1 MYRDPTASR
10 GDCGGAVEAR
20 RIILRV
26 SRSIFM
32 ASSSRLLRIF
42 SNLFCR
48 ARRYCASLLGIV
60 GMCPDEVFICLSR
73 RSTRSFTDCAIL
85 SCSGWSSDVSR
96 EHRAELGF
104 FCRSSAIGHLLIVA
118 SFVCLL
124 LSRLAWQW
132 ELGEGTSVSGG
143 IQAGPSASLPSV
155 RERVP

>member
-10 GDCGGAVEAR
+10 GDCGGAVEAC
-20 RIILRV
+20 RIALRA
-26 SRSIFM
+26 SRSIQG
-32 ASSSRLLRIF
+32 RRQVCRWHLR
-42 SNLFCR
+42 
-48 ARRYCASLLGIV
+48 ASLLGIV
-60 GMCPDEVFICLSR
+60 DVCPDGVPICLSR

-132 ELGEGTSVSGG
+132 ELGEGTSVSGS
-143 IQAGPSASLPSV
+143 IQTGPSASLPSV